1 MLGKHF
7 VHVSVFIDHGVL
19 DSLVF
24 ASQLSNVRH
33 FWFLHFC
40 WMRSMNHTCLF
51 WIEARVGLEENG
63 THQQE
68 LLPEAFGSFTR
79 QGTARKGPVS
89 AEAKSDDESSQFRNN
104 EYLIQKVCRVS
115 KLGGEHKQ
123 ISTLQCIYQIIIYIY
138 YHTFFVFD
146 FKINHTILV
155 GFTFLSLSRLH
166 VPPRSTRIEPQEWTW
181 KNTASENT

>member
-1 MLGKHF
+1 MIWDDLWLGTMLGKHF

-138 YHTFFVFD
+138 IIYHTFFVFD
-146 FKINHTILV
+146 FKIN
-155 GFTFLSLSRLH
+155 R
-166 VPPRSTRIEPQEWTW
+166 Q
-181 KNTASENT
+181 KDKK